1 MRRRAEARARLAL
14 GRLALG
20 LLALGQI
27 ALVPARAAAH
37 HVPGHGSSEGVRTIN
52 SLGARGGSASSR
64 LMLLDEFTASSTSI
78 VPGQRNDLSL
88 LGEYAPVPGFSFGA
102 QLPFT
107 ILAEQPD
114 EGDPSVRAGL
124 GDTRAFVRV
133 TPHASK
139 LIHRTL
145 TLGLAASF
153 PTRTVRGSVDP
164 GRVWS
169 VTPSLIFTRTYDKL
183 FWQVMSFASTE
194 WRPAG
199 VALDLSGGA
208 QIGGRLARG
217 KLALGLGALV
227 DVRVV
232 NACRSPQGELDYC
245 AGSRAGE
252 KGREVGSTRA
262 TAIATF
268 AWNIRTTK
276 KAAWSLNLALQAP
289 FTPKR
294 DFDVGAT
301 LGLQVGF

>member
-1 MRRRAEARARLAL
+1 MRTDLPSRTSALLLGLAL
-14 GRLALG
+14 
-20 LLALGQI
+20 
-27 ALVPARAAAH
+27 ALVPSSVWAH
-37 HVPGHGSSEGVRTIN
+37 HVPGHGSSEGVRSIN
-52 SLGARGGSASSR
+52 SLGSRGGAASSR
-64 LMLLDEFTASSTSI
+64 VMLLDEFTATSTSI

-107 ILAEQPD
+107 ILAEQPRD
-114 EGDPSVRAGL
+114 GDPSVQAGY
-124 GDTRAFVRV
+124 GDTRVFVRA
-133 TPHASK
+133 TPYGGK

-164 GRVWS
+164 GRTWS
-169 VTPSLIFTRTYDKL
+169 VTPSLIFTRTYTKL
-183 FWQVMSFASTE
+183 FWQVMSFATTE

-199 VALDLSGGA
+199 VALDVAAGG
-208 QIGGRLARG
+208 QFGGRLAGG
-217 KLALGLGALV
+217 KVALGLGALV

-252 KGREVGSTRA
+252 KDREVGSTRA

-268 AWNIRTTK
+268 AWNFHTSER
-276 KAAWSLNLALQAP
+276 AGSWSLNLALLGP

-294 DFDVGAT
+294 DFDIGASVGV
-301 LGLQVGF
+301 QVAF